1 MNKRYGNPQKKYYN
15 KQVNRLI
22 FVLVTLLIILLIKMM
37 NTRITNDIINII
49 ERNVYYEFSLK
60 EDGQKVKEYLGK
72 VVDISME
79 AIDELTGQLNKRN
92 K

>member
-1 MNKRYGNPQKKYYN
+1 MNKRYGNPPKKYYN

-22 FVLVTLLIILLIKMM
+22 FVLVTLLIVLLIKMM
-37 NTRITNDIINII
+37 NTKITNDIINII

-60 EDGQKVKEYLGK
+60 EDGRKVKEYLGK